1 MCAREANRKPSSR
14 LSFFIQG
21 PGGHLGPQFS
31 LRFAIICFCVDHS
44 CHQCGSPVE
53 SGVAFCPH
61 CRAPQIRVPIGN
73 TGGETTTTIDIP
85 ALPNISESFVD
96 WRQALGAAALAGIF
110 SAFLMNLLFGFFG
123 IGIAAAGAL
132 AVHFYRKKT
141 GAAPL
146 SSGAGA
152 RIGAVSGVFGFM
164 FFSVLVTGGLALFH
178 GGTELKS
185 ALLSNLQQA
194 AARSQDPQAQAA
206 LERFKSPE
214 GLMFLLSFSLVF
226 VAFLF
231 IALSALGGAI
241 AASRT
246 RPKVPR

>member
-1 MCAREANRKPSSR
+1 LPALCDNLFR
-14 LSFFIQG
+14 
-21 PGGHLGPQFS
+21 
-31 LRFAIICFCVDHS
+31 VDHS

-61 CRAPQIRVPIGN
+61 CRAPQIRVPIEKSV
-73 TGGETTTTIDIP
+73 GEVASPIEITAPRITD
-85 ALPNISESFVD
+85 ESFVD
-96 WRQALGAAALAGIF
+96 WHSALGAAALAGIV
-110 SAFLMNLLFGFFG
+110 SALLMNLLFGFFG

-132 AVHFYRKKT
+132 AVHFYRRKA
-141 GAAPL
+141 GSAPL

-152 RIGAVSGVFGFM
+152 RIGALSGLLGFV
-164 FFSVLVTGGLALFH
+164 FFSVLGAGGLALFQ
-178 GGTELKS
+178 GGTELKT
-185 ALLSNLQQA
+185 ALLTNLQQA

-206 LERFKSPE
+206 LEKFKSPE